1 MSDQNYHPE
10 PYWSDVAKL
19 IGERHGTNVIAG
31 DDEPY
36 YRYKRKMFLKMLFTV
51 PFEGKKVLEIG
62 SGPGG
67 NLVEVF
73 KKKPAVLN
81 GVDISSDMIA
91 LAKKHV
97 PASVEIFKS
106 NGTQLPFDDNQFDI
120 IFTATVLQHNTD
132 DAMLRELI
140 AEICRVSGDRVYI
153 FERIENS
160 IKGDALCLGRPVD
173 YYASIF
179 KAHGFEL
186 QETQFI
192 NIRVSYYICGAI
204 RKLLNPKDR
213 KEGEPLNGISI
224 FLQNAFLMVTPLL
237 DRIFT
242 SGKDVGK
249 LVFKKL
255 K

>member
-1 MSDQNYHPE
+1 M
-10 PYWSDVAKL
+10 
-19 IGERHGTNVIAG
+19 
-31 DDEPY
+31 
-36 YRYKRKMFLKMLFTV
+36 
-51 PFEGKKVLEIG
+51 
-62 SGPGG
+62 
-67 NLVEVF
+67 F

-106 NGTQLPFDDNQFDI
+106 NGTQLPFGDNHFDI

-140 AEICRVSGDRVYI
+140 AEICRVSGDKVYI
-153 FERIENS
+153 FERIENV

-224 FLQNAFLMVTPLL
+224 FLQNVFLTFTPLL
-237 DRIFT
+237 DRLFT

-249 LVFKKL
+249 LVFKKVFSKIL
-255 K
+255 VGKYSNSKNSLSSLINISIQFPNCAQAFYRKS

>member
-1 MSDQNYHPE
+1 
-10 PYWSDVAKL
+10 
-19 IGERHGTNVIAG
+19 
-31 DDEPY
+31 
-36 YRYKRKMFLKMLFTV
+36 
-51 PFEGKKVLEIG
+51 
-62 SGPGG
+62 
-67 NLVEVF
+67 
-73 KKKPAVLN
+73 
-81 GVDISSDMIA
+81 
-91 LAKKHV
+91 
-97 PASVEIFKS
+97 
-106 NGTQLPFDDNQFDI
+106 
-120 IFTATVLQHNTD
+120 
-132 DAMLRELI
+132 MLRELI

-179 KAHGFEL
+179 KALGFEL

-249 LVFKKL
+249 LVFKKI

>member
-1 MSDQNYHPE
+1 M
-10 PYWSDVAKL
+10 
-19 IGERHGTNVIAG
+19 
-31 DDEPY
+31 
-36 YRYKRKMFLKMLFTV
+36 
-51 PFEGKKVLEIG
+51 
-62 SGPGG
+62 
-67 NLVEVF
+67 F

-106 NGTQLPFDDNQFDI
+106 NGTQLPFGDHQFDI

-153 FERIENS
+153 FERIESS

-173 YYASIF
+173 YYTSIF

-224 FLQNAFLMVTPLL
+224 FLQNAFLLVTPLL

-249 LVFKKL
+249 LVFKKI